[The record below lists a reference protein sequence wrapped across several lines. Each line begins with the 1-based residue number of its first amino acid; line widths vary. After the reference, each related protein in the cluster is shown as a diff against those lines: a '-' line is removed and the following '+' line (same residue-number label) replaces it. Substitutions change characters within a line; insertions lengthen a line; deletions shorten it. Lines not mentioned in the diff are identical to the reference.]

1 MDNVEKDNNEEIETE
16 IQELKEEIEDL
27 AKITKDNNTVLRRIQ
42 QQGRLSLFVNIL
54 YWMVIIGSMFG
65 AYYYLQPFIGTF
77 KDKYDQLIN
86 IPQKIQQITTQP
98 GDVKK

>member
-1 MDNVEKDNNEEIETE
+1 MDNPEKNNDEIENE

-27 AKITKDNNTVLRRIQ
+27 AKITKDNNSVLRRIQ

-65 AYYYLQPFIGTF
+65 AYYYFQPFIGTF
-77 KDKYDQLIN
+77 KEKYNQLIN

-98 GDVKK
+98 DGVKK

>member
-98 GDVKK
+98 DDVKK